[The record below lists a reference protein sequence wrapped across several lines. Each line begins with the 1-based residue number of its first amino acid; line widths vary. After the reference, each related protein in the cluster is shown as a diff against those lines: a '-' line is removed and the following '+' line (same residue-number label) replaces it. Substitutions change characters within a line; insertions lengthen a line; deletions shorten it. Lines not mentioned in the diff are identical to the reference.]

1 MDTELGN
8 VVFGPM
14 DLSEAERDPLDP
26 QSLADHIEDALN
38 IIVEMVEIDNETIE
52 RIEEL
57 VYSLRGMP
65 ADIPPLNEDATED
78 DLVGSTQFLNCSWQE
93 MEWLQPMWPL
103 FGQLL
108 AIDIESPADWDDD
121 QPQWLEVMKTWFHDR
136 K

>member
-1 MDTELGN
+1 M
-8 VVFGPM
+8 
-14 DLSEAERDPLDP
+14 DP

-52 RIEEL
+52 RIQEL
-57 VYSLRGMP
+57 VYSLRVMP

-78 DLVGSTQFLNCSWQE
+78 DLVEHPVFELLMAE

-121 QPQWLEVMKTWFHDR
+121 QPPMVGGHEDLIP
-136 K
+136 